1 MKVAL
6 VLEARVLVAP
16 VLPATNTIVAS
27 TGATRTVALVLT
39 PVLLAPVLLAA
50 NTGVA
55 SSFQRHLRCFVA
67 NLEML

>member
-1 MKVAL
+1 MKVAP

-27 TGATRTVALVLT
+27 TGATSTVALVLT
-39 PVLLAPVLLAA
+39 PVVLAA

-55 SSFQRHLRCFVA
+55 S
-67 NLEML
+67 

>member
-1 MKVAL
+1 MKVAP

-16 VLPATNTIVAS
+16 VLPATNNIVAS

-55 SSFQRHLRCFVA
+55 S
-67 NLEML
+67 